1 MYQLAIDR
9 LRVLSLCNQ
18 VLLPGMVVPFIDG
31 SVKDGLSDLAD
42 RQLPVL
48 LLLGHIEASEVG
60 VDHNPIV
67 HDVESIRT
75 LEYAELK
82 IGQVS
87 DELDQGNQHSIF
99 DQLFL
104 LCRFGIEEHVL
115 ADEQSVFMELNR
127 ELEAEN
133 TKESLE

>member
-1 MYQLAIDR
+1 MLDHPLDLEHDSRALLGLYQLAIDR

-18 VLLPGMVVPFIDG
+18 VLLPCMVVPLIDG
-31 SVKDGLSDLAD
+31 SVEDGLSDLAD

-48 LLLGHIEASEVG
+48 LLLGHVEASEVW
-60 VDHNPIV
+60 VDHDPIV
-67 HDVESIRT
+67 HDVEAIRT

-99 DQLFL
+99 NQLFL
-104 LCRFGIEEHVL
+104 LCRFCIKKHVL
-115 ADEQSVFMELNR
+115 ADE
-127 ELEAEN
+127 
-133 TKESLE
+133 